1 MNDTEIND
9 KRNPSEFKGVSF
21 SKFQK
26 TKVKQELINCI
37 ASSKIESACYWTA
50 ELICAG
56 HFSDLWEIIITYVS
70 RYIHLGN
77 PKLPLYIALRM
88 DNFKTMLSNGFV
100 GNELRLRNNQ
110 KIRQLFSEI
119 ITILCL
125 SKKKHSFTPIKITK
139 TEEFNIANMASKLKA
154 PSVDYATNVFQ
165 KDDPKELFIAINE
178 FTYHISQE
186 SKNVVSACYWLEWLL
201 EFDNLSKKKRENCL
215 CERRCFAPVL
225 SQYQMDPIWIIWD
238 VILHEAVK
246 KSKIIQKII
255 KSLLNMF
262 SLKFT
267 PGVKKRRRYV
277 IYFAIALLIEPVDL
291 LVEIISDKTKI
302 DTIVKKIGIVY
313 KDIKKNEV
321 SPETDYLF
329 AGTKK
334 SNLDKTI
341 ERLEKMNSIMG
352 ALPQINNDE

>member
-119 ITILCL
+119 VTILCL
-125 SKKKHSFTPIKITK
+125 SKKNT
-139 TEEFNIANMASKLKA
+139 
-154 PSVDYATNVFQ
+154 
-165 KDDPKELFIAINE
+165 
-178 FTYHISQE
+178 
-186 SKNVVSACYWLEWLL
+186 
-201 EFDNLSKKKRENCL
+201 
-215 CERRCFAPVL
+215 
-225 SQYQMDPIWIIWD
+225 
-238 VILHEAVK
+238 
-246 KSKIIQKII
+246 
-255 KSLLNMF
+255 
-262 SLKFT
+262 
-267 PGVKKRRRYV
+267 
-277 IYFAIALLIEPVDL
+277 
-291 LVEIISDKTKI
+291 
-302 DTIVKKIGIVY
+302 
-313 KDIKKNEV
+313 V
-321 SPETDYLF
+321 SPL
-329 AGTKK
+329 
-334 SNLDKTI
+334 
-341 ERLEKMNSIMG
+341 
-352 ALPQINNDE
+352 

>member
-77 PKLPLYIALRM
+77 PKLPLYISLRM

-119 ITILCL
+119 VTILCL
-125 SKKKHSFTPIKITK
+125 SKKKTQFHP
-139 TEEFNIANMASKLKA
+139 
-154 PSVDYATNVFQ
+154 Y
-165 KDDPKELFIAINE
+165 
-178 FTYHISQE
+178 
-186 SKNVVSACYWLEWLL
+186 KNYKS
-201 EFDNLSKKKRENCL
+201 
-215 CERRCFAPVL
+215 RR
-225 SQYQMDPIWIIWD
+225 I
-238 VILHEAVK
+238 
-246 KSKIIQKII
+246 
-255 KSLLNMF
+255 
-262 SLKFT
+262 
-267 PGVKKRRRYV
+267 
-277 IYFAIALLIEPVDL
+277 
-291 LVEIISDKTKI
+291 
-302 DTIVKKIGIVY
+302 
-313 KDIKKNEV
+313 
-321 SPETDYLF
+321 
-329 AGTKK
+329 
-334 SNLDKTI
+334 
-341 ERLEKMNSIMG
+341 
-352 ALPQINNDE
+352 